1 MLLPFQLHRLDAMMQ
16 QGEARSWDDLLLRI
30 IDTHIMMLNTLER
43 RTRSSER
50 PRLTLREPIATPL
63 QRIEKLEY
71 FIARATLV
79 RSPISPMERPYP

>member
-1 MLLPFQLHRLDAMMQ
+1 MLLPFQLHRLDTMMQ